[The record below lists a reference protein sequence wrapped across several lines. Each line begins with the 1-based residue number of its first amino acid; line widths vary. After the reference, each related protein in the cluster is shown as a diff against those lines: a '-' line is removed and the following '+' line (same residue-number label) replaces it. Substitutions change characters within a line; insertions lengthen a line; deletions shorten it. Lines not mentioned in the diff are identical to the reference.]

1 MICENCGKREANVRY
16 TKIVNGHKQE
26 YKLCEE
32 CSKKLGIGNMDFNMP
47 ISFSSFFSDFLE
59 DVQNASMLPEL
70 ELIKS
75 LKCDTCNLTFEDFMN
90 TGKIGCSNCYDTFQE
105 KIDPI
110 LKNMQG
116 SNRHIGRLGKVEK
129 GSLKENVPEVKQN
142 EISELAKKKQELK
155 KLVKE
160 EKYEEAAKV
169 RDEIKALEENA
180 NN

>member
-16 TKIVNGHKQE
+16 TKIVNGNKQE
-26 YKLCEE
+26 YNLCEK
-32 CSKKLGIGNMDFNMP
+32 CSKELGIGNMDFNMP

-70 ELIKS
+70 DLIKQ
-75 LKCDTCNLTFEDFMN
+75 LQCPTCNLTFEEFMN

-116 SNRHIGRLGKVEK
+116 SNRHIGRLGEIKQTN
-129 GSLKENVPEVKQN
+129 LKENNIKENQK
-142 EISELAKKKQELK
+142 EMSELAKKKQQLK

-169 RDEIKALEENA
+169 RDEIKALEDA